1 MDRQAQADAMIAKR
15 ATSRI
20 LLVAH
25 RGDAPGIVRDTLRG
39 IGPVQI
45 EAVHEGLAPP
55 AIRRLIHDRPATPS
69 ITAPSRRSSTARP
82 EADPA
87 GELARD
93 IA

>member
-39 IGPVQI
+39 IAPVQI

-55 AIRRLIHDRPATPS
+55 AIRRLIHEQAGHAFDHRTVEAFLDG
-69 ITAPSRRSSTARP
+69 TA

-87 GELARD
+87 VELARD